1 MKPPPEVVLL
11 IALRSLPFEVSAI
24 VVAAKEVKAGPAA
37 AKVML
42 ELKIADV
49 PDILMIG
56 VLVPVSVP
64 VKPVQSRFKHDRVL
78 LTVTF
83 TVPLLASMNALS
95 EDEGTVAPPAAP
107 EDVAHLVP
115 TVESQVLLPPT
126 Q

>member
-11 IALRSLPFEVSAI
+11 IALRSLPFEVSAT

-56 VLVPVSVP
+56 VLVPVIVP

-78 LTVTF
+78 LTVIV

-115 TVESQVLLPPT
+115 TVESQVLVPPT